1 MDKSFENFSGVEV
14 DNVRLEDSDY
24 TVTKG
29 STVIKLNK
37 SFVDRLSAG
46 RHTLTAYFDADT
58 KSSSITFTIK
68 PAAVRSNNSDVNN
81 TSPNSSAPRVTNSTA
96 RRSAMTHSKTAK
108 VRAGRV
114 VKTGDSG
121 NYALYAVLLISSIS
135 VLSILLKRRK
145 EN

>member
-1 MDKSFENFSGVEV
+1 
-14 DNVRLEDSDY
+14 
-24 TVTKG
+24 
-29 STVIKLNK
+29 
-37 SFVDRLSAG
+37 
-46 RHTLTAYFDADT
+46 
-58 KSSSITFTIK
+58 
-68 PAAVRSNNSDVNN
+68 
-81 TSPNSSAPRVTNSTA
+81 
-96 RRSAMTHSKTAK
+96 MTHSKTAK